1 MSPRYIHPLDGSA
14 PVGNDPTASGHGSE
28 VTPTPVL
35 TDCAVVTAGESK
47 VSTTSGVAS
56 STTSS
61 SAASPPQATK
71 TRAKIVNRMIPCL
84 RNDFISPP

>member
-1 MSPRYIHPLDGSA
+1 MDGSA

-35 TDCAVVTAGESK
+35 TVCAVVTAGESR

-61 SAASPPQATK
+61 AASPPHATK
-71 TRAKIVNRMIPCL
+71 TRARIVKKMIPCL
-84 RNDFISPP
+84 RNDFITPP